1 MKRFLMSLAI
11 VAFSSIAAL
20 AQLNVTSKNVSQV
33 VGIDSA
39 QEIGGLVFV
48 DGDTVV
54 SKKSVALVFAESEA
68 ANISFEVSDSSRS
81 PVPFEQIEDGT
92 ISISKAGR
100 SWVEVVALD
109 FDKNIYSKKM
119 IVVNLAGGD
128 SDIDIVP
135 DEVPNEYGVGLP
147 AYTYAPDEGREEVS
161 DIYKSGADFLYGKP
175 EAKTVS
181 GSSEWVRDQLK
192 GKPEVWIEWQSKVS
206 DAIVKSQEE
215 RVGGYSRENWYQALM
230 EISNALRV
238 PK

>member
-1 MKRFLMSLAI
+1 MKRFLMSVAI
-11 VAFSSIAAL
+11 VAFSTIAAL
-20 AQLNVTSKNVSQV
+20 AQLNVTTKNVSQV
-33 VGIDSA
+33 VGIESA

-54 SKKSVALVFAESEA
+54 SKKSVALVFADSEA

-81 PVPFEQIEDGT
+81 PVPFEQIADGT
-92 ISISKAGR
+92 ISISKTGK

-119 IVVNLAGGD
+119 IVVTLDGGD
-128 SDIDIVP
+128 SNIDIIP
-135 DEVPNEYGVGLP
+135 DEVSNDYGVGLP
-147 AYTYAPDEGREEVS
+147 AYTYAPDEGREEVA

-181 GSSEWVRDQLK
+181 GTSEWIREKLNGQ
-192 GKPEVWIEWQSKVS
+192 PEGWVEWQSKVS
-206 DAIVKSQEE
+206 NALVKSQEE